1 MADEVAF
8 RQLFCRAVR
17 CGVMFFICRACY
29 RGQAYCSDECRRQSR
44 DEQLRKANRRYQ
56 QDPEVREDHCERMR
70 EYRRRVQAS
79 RVILEVRNR
88 RYWKK
93 DKTRRQ
99 VRQAAIMRTH
109 YRTMR
114 EKMQYY

>member
-1 MADEVAF
+1 MALTV
-8 RQLFCRAVR
+8 
-17 CGVMFFICRACY
+17 Y
-29 RGQAYCSDECRRQSR
+29 RNPKESLDRLISR
-44 DEQLRKANRRYQ
+44 FNKK
-56 QDPEVREDHCERMR
+56 
-70 EYRRRVQAS
+70 VQAS